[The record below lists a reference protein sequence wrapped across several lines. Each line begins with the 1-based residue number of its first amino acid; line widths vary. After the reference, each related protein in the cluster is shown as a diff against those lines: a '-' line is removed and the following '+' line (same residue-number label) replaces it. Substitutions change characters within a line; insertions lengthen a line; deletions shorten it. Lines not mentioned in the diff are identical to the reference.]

1 MKSFKQLKQEVT
13 QECYIQK
20 EIFQEG
26 DYIMNINTG
35 EKGKII
41 RSGVNYV
48 IAVTETEKMFRA
60 WVKDIREVN
69 VAENINKERK
79 TVFFTNGKTTSN
91 DPSSTS

>member
-1 MKSFKQLKQEVT
+1 MKSFKQLRQEVT

-26 DYIMNINTG
+26 DVVMNVTTG

-48 IAVTETEKMFRA
+48 IAVTESGKMFRA
-60 WVKDIREVN
+60 WVRNIREVN
-69 VAENINKERK
+69 LNE
-79 TVFFTNGKTTSN
+79 T
-91 DPSSTS
+91 